1 MLSPD
6 DEDNL
11 IEVGKHCK
19 ESSFSLDGLIDCLN
33 NNTVQFA
40 SLLYFIVTDDDG
52 KMDREEAKLGRW
64 ARRFVLRIKKDEG
77 DIERA
82 VALIKKG
89 FDSA

>member
-6 DEDNL
+6 DENSL
-11 IEVGKHCK
+11 IEVGKNCK
-19 ESSFSLDGLIDCLN
+19 ASDFSVDRVTDCLV

-40 SLLYFIVTDDDG
+40 SLTYFIITDNNG
-52 KMDREEAKLGRW
+52 RMDTNEAKLLRW

-82 VALIKKG
+82 VTLIKKG
-89 FDSA
+89 FDST